1 MNIVHIAQNMRTI
14 NGIAEVLIE
23 LTKEQIKLGH
33 NVKILCFAVSDI
45 YEANENVV
53 KCTSKSQFADII
65 YRLKPNIVIFHS
77 LYNKKY
83 PFYAKFLKRKK
94 IPYAV
99 EFHGAASKESKKK
112 NYIKKSI
119 ADYLL
124 FNNFLKKANGV
135 IYLNDGEQNKSIYS
149 KIVKKEVVIPNG
161 LHICN
166 STNNKHNNNT
176 DSKIEFIYLGRIEY
190 YYKGLELLIN
200 ALKIISES
208 NLRNK
213 IHFSFY
219 GTGIHL
225 ERLKNDIANIK
236 FAEYKGTIYGE
247 AKTKV
252 LSNSDIMVLTSRSEG
267 MPMGI
272 LEALS
277 HGCPCLITEATNMAT
292 IIRDKAG
299 WVTPFS
305 VEGIVDTIH
314 KATEEYETNR
324 ELYRNNSFHIANLY
338 EWSRVAK
345 ISIENYEKIINQHN
359 K

>member
-1 MNIVHIAQNMRTI
+1 MNIIHVAHNLRTI

-33 NVKILCFAVSDI
+33 NVKILCDAVSDI
-45 YEANENVV
+45 YGANENVV
-53 KCTSKSQFADII
+53 KCTSKSQFADLI

-83 PFYAKFLKRKK
+83 PIYAKFLKKEK

-112 NYIKKSI
+112 SFIKKCI

-135 IYLNDGEQNKSIYS
+135 IYLNEGEQDKSIYS
-149 KIVKKEVVIPNG
+149 KIVKNEVVIPNG
-161 LHICN
+161 LHVCN
-166 STNNKHNNNT
+166 FANNQHNNNA

-208 NLRNK
+208 NLSNK

-225 ERLKNDIANIK
+225 KRLKNDIANIK
-236 FAEYKGTIYGE
+236 FAEYKGPIYGE

-277 HGCPCLITEATNMAT
+277 YGCPCLITEATNMASV
-292 IIRDKAG
+292 IKDKAG

-314 KATEEYETNR
+314 KAVEEYTKTKSF
-324 ELYRNNSFHIANLY
+324 YRSNSIDIAKQYDWKNI
-338 EWSRVAK
+338 AK
-345 ISIENYEKIINQHN
+345 LSIENYMNLLQ
-359 K
+359 